1 MTGKSTDMLLDPSEI
16 EAINLFCNARVRELV
31 FGEHASVFTGTTGF
45 DFSGIRDFEPGDTQV
60 KVDWAHSTT
69 TLFNPLQVRENIEER
84 SIDIVI
90 AADVSCSTRCGA
102 ATEWIG
108 KGIARAIATIGLSA
122 SIFQDTVGLVLFG
135 GRELVVEP
143 PRGGR
148 NHVERIVDLYQTASA
163 EPGLRGE
170 QRLAETLAGE
180 LRRTSLVIVA
190 SDFLFPDVF
199 PTLKEIAD
207 LKQPH
212 DVFLVMADSAFAFD
226 LPAISAGWI
235 GCMDSERGARID
247 LSASQVKALPGLIRK
262 HQDAVAEYAERMDLE
277 VLRVLPGAEPF
288 QSAIV
293 DFFLER
299 RLRRR

>member
-1 MTGKSTDMLLDPSEI
+1 MTGGNAALLLDPSEV
-16 EAINLFCNARVRELV
+16 EAIKLFCNARVRELI
-31 FGEHASVFTGTTGF
+31 FGEHTSVFTGTTGF
-45 DFSGIRDFEPGDTQV
+45 DFFGIRDFEPGDTQI

-90 AADVSCSTRCGA
+90 AADISCSTRFGMPGA
-102 ATEWIG
+102 WIG
-108 KGIARAIATIGLSA
+108 KGIARTIATIGLSA

-135 GRELVVEP
+135 GKEHVIEP

-148 NHVERIVDLYQTASA
+148 NHVERMVALYQNAPA
-163 EPGLRGE
+163 EPVPPGKE
-170 QRLAETLAGE
+170 RLAETLSGE

-199 PTLKEIAD
+199 TTLKELAD

-212 DVFLVMADSAFAFD
+212 DVFLVMADSAFAFE

-235 GCMDSERGARID
+235 GCVDSETGVRVD
-247 LSASQVKALPGLIRK
+247 FSLSQIRELPGLIRN
-262 HQDAVAEYAERMDLE
+262 HQDAVADFAERMDLE
-277 VLRVLPGAEPF
+277 VLRVLSDAEQF
-288 QSAIV
+288 QGAIV

>member
-1 MTGKSTDMLLDPSEI
+1 MTKGGADLLLDPSEV
-16 EAINLFCNARVRELV
+16 EAINLFCNARVRELI

-45 DFSGIRDFEPGDTQV
+45 NFSGIRDFEPGDTQI

-90 AADVSCSTRCGA
+90 AADISCSTRCGTFSA
-102 ATEWIG
+102 LIG
-108 KGIARAIATIGLSA
+108 KGIARTIATIGFSA
-122 SIFQDTVGLVLFG
+122 SIFQDTVGLVLLG
-135 GRELVVEP
+135 GKEHVIEP

-148 NHVERIVDLYQTASA
+148 NHVERMLDLYQNAPEA
-163 EPGLRGE
+163 PGLPGKE
-170 QRLAETLAGE
+170 RLAETLAGE

-190 SDFLFPDVF
+190 SDFLFSDVF
-199 PTLKEIAD
+199 STLKELAD

-212 DVFLVMADSAFAFD
+212 DMFLVMADSAFAFG

-235 GCMDSERGARID
+235 GCVDSETGGHID
-247 LSASQVKALPGLIRK
+247 LSRSQIQELPRLIRN
-262 HQDAVAEYAERMDLE
+262 HQDAVADYAERMDLE
-277 VLRVLPGAEPF
+277 VLRVLPDAEQF

-299 RLRRR
+299 RLRKR